1 MAHHTDHPLR
11 DLGDSAAIATGLAV
25 FFQWLPAVAGL
36 LSIIYTVWRLVES
49 LDNRKRHKLF
59 PFGPFGSPP
68 EGPKGDTPGQ

>member
-49 LDNRKRHKLF
+49 LDNRKRQKLF
-59 PFGPFGSPP
+59 PYGPFGGSP
-68 EGPKGDTPGQ
+68 EEPKSDTTGD